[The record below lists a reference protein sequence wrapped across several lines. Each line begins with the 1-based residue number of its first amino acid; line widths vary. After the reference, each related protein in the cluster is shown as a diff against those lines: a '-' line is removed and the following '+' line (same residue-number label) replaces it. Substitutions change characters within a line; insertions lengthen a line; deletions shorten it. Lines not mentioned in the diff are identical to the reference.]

1 MSRYR
6 YSIDKLLDKH
16 SLLVK
21 WLQSNPL
28 YYTCLKLVQQLRSTG
43 VATKIPGPA
52 IDLEAQDLTD
62 ALDVNRI

>member
-1 MSRYR
+1 MVTEE
-6 YSIDKLLDKH
+6 SIVIIPAI
-16 SLLVK
+16 LV
-21 WLQSNPL
+21 LC

-62 ALDVNRI
+62 VLDASDKHL